1 MRIVR
6 FLDEQNQVRQ
16 GCNLNNGQAE
26 LVQGDLIS
34 GFKVT
39 GESCRIK
46 KLLAPFVPSVV
57 LGIGLNFHKHAQ
69 EINMDVPR
77 YPVLFMKNP
86 ATVTNPGDPILL
98 PPTCMDP
105 PEVDYEAELA
115 VVIGK
120 AAKDVSVAEALEHVF
135 GYTAANDVTGRRWQ
149 GKKGAGQWARAK
161 SFDTFCPLGPELVT
175 ADEIPDPQNLKL
187 KCVLNGQVMQDGNT
201 ADMIFPVAELISFLS
216 AGTTLLSGTLILTGT
231 PNGVGFNR
239 KPPAYLMPGDT
250 VEVTV
255 ESIGT
260 LSNPVELQK

>member
-1 MRIVR
+1 MRIIR
-6 FLDEQNQVRQ
+6 FVDDRDQIRY
-16 GCNLNNGQAE
+16 GCNFSNDRAE
-26 LVQGDLIS
+26 LLEGDLFN
-34 GFKVT
+34 GYKAT
-39 GESCRIK
+39 GKSCGVK
-46 KLLAPFVPSVV
+46 KLLAPLVPAVI
-57 LGIGLNFHKHAQ
+57 LGVGLNFHKHAQ

-120 AAKDVSVAEALEHVF
+120 AAKDVSVGEALNYVF

-175 ADEIPDPQNLKL
+175 AEELGDPQNLQL
-187 KCVLNGQVMQDGNT
+187 TCVLNGQVMQDDNT
-201 ADMIFPVAELISFLS
+201 SDMIFPVAELISFLS
-216 AGTTLLSGTLILTGT
+216 TGTTLLPGTLILTGT
-231 PNGVGFNR
+231 PSGVGFNR

-255 ESIGT
+255 EGIGT
-260 LSNPVELQK
+260 LSNPVQLQ